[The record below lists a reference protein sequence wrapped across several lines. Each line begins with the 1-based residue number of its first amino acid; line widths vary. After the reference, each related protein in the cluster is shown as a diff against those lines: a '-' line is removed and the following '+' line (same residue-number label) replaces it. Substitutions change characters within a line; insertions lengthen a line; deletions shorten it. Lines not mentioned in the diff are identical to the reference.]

1 MLPPAFRWKEGA
13 YGRTREVTMRIKTAI
28 MAMGLVFAA
37 TRGAQAVTVQKS
49 TFKNTQISLF
59 TSLETTIDCGNGTTS
74 TATAFVF
81 LSGGSFVNPFG
92 TGTGTS
98 VDVFGFSN
106 GCTGQSFGD
115 AEGFIQGGVIG
126 PNQPLTSAELT
137 GSVNANVD
145 FGAGGTVPVSLDL
158 TFTGNGPLS
167 ASRDTTE
174 TKTATTPSGPF
185 TITIQRGA
193 FRNRSAD
200 VTGTITIDGVVFP
213 VDVTNGATL
222 LDNNSTTITVDKP

>member
-1 MLPPAFRWKEGA
+1 
-13 YGRTREVTMRIKTAI
+13 MRIKTAI
-28 MAMGLVFAA
+28 MAVGLVFAA
-37 TRGAQAVTVQKS
+37 ARGAHAVTVQKS

-59 TSLETTIDCGNGTTS
+59 APLETTIDCGNGTTS

-92 TGTGTS
+92 SGSGTS

-115 AEGFIQGGVIG
+115 ASGFIQGGITG

-137 GSVNANVD
+137 GTVNADVD
-145 FGAGGTVPVSLDL
+145 FGAGGTVPISLDL
-158 TFTGNGPLS
+158 TFTGDGPLS
-167 ASRDTTE
+167 SSRDTTE

-213 VDVTNGATL
+213 VDLTNGATL
-222 LDNNSTTITVDKP
+222 LDNNSTTITVDKS

>member
-1 MLPPAFRWKEGA
+1 
-13 YGRTREVTMRIKTAI
+13 MRIMTAI
-28 MAMGLVFAA
+28 MAMGLVFAGA
-37 TRGAQAVTVQKS
+37 RGAHAVTVQKS
-49 TFKNTQISLF
+49 TFKNTQLSVF

-74 TATAFVF
+74 TATASVF

-92 TGTGTS
+92 TGSGTS

-115 AEGFIQGGVIG
+115 AEGFIQGGIIG
-126 PNQPLTSAELT
+126 PNQPLTSAQLT
-137 GSVNANVD
+137 GSVDANVD
-145 FGAGGTVPVSLDL
+145 FGAGGTVPISLDL
-158 TFTGNGPLS
+158 TFTGDGPLS
-167 ASRDTTE
+167 SSRATTE
-174 TKTATTPSGPF
+174 TKTATTPGGPF

-213 VDVTNGATL
+213 VNLTNGATL